1 MSTTRT
7 HHSPGPS
14 HQCGAALLTA
24 MIIVTLVVT
33 LASSMVWQQWRAVQ
47 VEVVERARAQSAW
60 ILTGALDWARLILR
74 EDARAGGVDHLGEPW
89 AVPLAEARLSTFLA
103 ADKSNADDGPDA
115 FLSGSITDAQAR
127 FNVTNLVNEG
137 KVDPLE
143 QAALERLC
151 QSVGVASSVARLIA
165 NGMRDALAPPDTTS
179 AAGAGTATGTPT
191 GPLLP
196 RSVSQL
202 SWLGVDPK
210 SLSTLQPYLAVLP
223 TVTPINVNTASS
235 QVLAAEIVGLDLGS
249 AERLLQL
256 RQRTPFKNLGDFV
269 AQVRALEPIAA
280 KISVSSN
287 FFEVRGRLRLT
298 DRVLEERSLV
308 QRLPD
313 GQVRLI
319 ERERVSSRDE
329 KPAS

>member
-1 MSTTRT
+1 MFTLRT
-7 HHSPGPS
+7 HRSPDAR
-14 HQCGAALLTA
+14 HQRGAALLTA

-47 VEVVERARAQSAW
+47 VEAAERARAQSVW
-60 ILTGALDWARLILR
+60 VLSGALDWARLILR

-103 ADKSNADDGPDA
+103 ADKSNADNGPDA

-127 FNVTNLVNEG
+127 FNVTNLVSGG

-143 QAALERLC
+143 QAVLERLC
-151 QSVGVASSVARLIA
+151 QSLGVDTSVARLIA
-165 NGMRDALAPPDTTS
+165 NGMRDALAPPDTANT
-179 AAGAGTATGTPT
+179 AAATAATT

-196 RSVSQL
+196 QSVSQL

-210 SLSTLQPYLAVLP
+210 SLSTLLPYLTVLP
-223 TVTPINVNTASS
+223 TATPINVNTASR
-235 QVLAAEIVGLDLGS
+235 QVLAAEIAGLDLGS

-256 RQRTPFKNLGDFV
+256 RQRTPFKNLADFV

-313 GQVRLI
+313 GQVQLI

-329 KPAS
+329 QPAS